1 MSALDSNEI
10 ILQNRVLV
18 DVTINPMSRK
28 CYIELDPPGLSN
40 NQADVDR
47 LLAALA
53 HRYHHPTV
61 PLDLMN
67 KVGEVLRRAD
77 WRVTVTVADF
87 GNHRQIIDI
96 EPGNMAERHFGL
108 AVDLGTTTVVGY
120 LVDLNSGKILG
131 SAADYNGQISYGE
144 DILTRIYK
152 ASVPEGGKQLK
163 NAVVNTLNNIIYR
176 LVREFKIKDLEIS
189 AVTVG
194 ANTTMVH
201 LLLGLD
207 PSRICMEPYI
217 PVVNLPGCVSSSEV
231 GLAVN
236 PKAPLYCLPG
246 VGSYVGGDV
255 IGGILASGMHRKPEL
270 ALFIDI
276 GTNGEMVLGNS
287 EWLVACAGAAGPAL
301 EGAVAHDGMRAEPGA
316 VYQVRIDAETG
327 KAVYRTIGG
336 QQAVGICG
344 SGLVDC
350 LAELFLAG
358 IIDRSGKFRENK
370 KEFIVVPA
378 SESATGKDITFTQTD
393 IDNIIRTKSA
403 VNTALEVLL
412 EGVGCQLAD
421 METFYAAGAF
431 GQYLDPESAIT
442 IGLYPDLPRERIIR
456 LGNSSGEGAR
466 LVLIS
471 GDSRREAEKIA
482 RDITY
487 FELNASEV
495 FMNKFVGS
503 KFLPHTNLDY
513 YPTVRE
519 KLIRRK
525 LPAPA
530 PGA

>member
-1 MSALDSNEI
+1 MSVQNSNEI

-28 CYIELDPPGLSN
+28 RYIELDPPSLLN

-47 LLAALA
+47 LMAALTD
-53 HRYHHPTV
+53 RYHNLTV

-67 KVGEVLRRAD
+67 KVGEVLRQAA

-87 GNHRQIIDI
+87 GGNWQMIDI
-96 EPGNMAERHFGL
+96 EPGDKTERHFGL

-120 LVDLNSGKILG
+120 LVDLTSGKILG
-131 SAADYNGQISYGE
+131 SAADYNEQVRYGE
-144 DILTRIYK
+144 DILTRIYL
-152 ASVPEGGKQLK
+152 AGTPEGRKQLQD
-163 NAVVNTLNNIIYR
+163 AVVNTLNNIINR
-176 LVREFKIKDLEIS
+176 LVREFKIKNLEIS

-194 ANTTMVH
+194 ANTAMVH

-217 PVVNLPGCVSSSEV
+217 PVVNLPGCVNASEP

-246 VGSYVGGDV
+246 VGSYVGGD
-255 IGGILASGMHRKPEL
+255 ITSGILASGMYKKPEL

-287 EWLVACAGAAGPAL
+287 EWLAACAGAAGPAL
-301 EGAVAHDGMRAEPGA
+301 EGGVAHDGMRAEPGA

-327 KAVYRTIGG
+327 KVVYRTIGG
-336 QQAVGICG
+336 QKAAGICG

-350 LAELFLAG
+350 LAELLLAG
-358 IIDRSGKFRENK
+358 IIDRAGKFRDTE
-370 KEFIVVPA
+370 KEFVVVPA

-393 IDNIIRTKSA
+393 IDNIMRTKSA

-421 METFYAAGAF
+421 IETFYAAGAF
-431 GQYLDPESAIT
+431 GQYLDLESAIT
-442 IGLYPDLPRERIIR
+442 IGLYPDLPRERMIR

-471 GDSRREAEKIA
+471 DDSRREAEKIA
-482 RDITY
+482 RGITY

-495 FMNKFVGS
+495 FINKFVGS

-513 YPTVRE
+513 YPTVKE
-519 KLIRRK
+519 KMLRRG
-525 LPAPA
+525 LLRD
-530 PGA
+530 